1 MTGMLWPVSCKH
13 KYKYSKNTNTN
24 TVKMQ
29 IQIPGV
35 KQQGQLV
42 VWLTRVVR
50 EMLAAR
56 RGGTADLLGP
66 APEEQTLTLKVLFDF
81 CFRFGQGLP

>member
-1 MTGMLWPVSCKH
+1 MLWPVSCKH
-13 KYKYSKNTNTN
+13 KYKYSKNTNT
-24 TVKMQ
+24 VKIQ
-29 IQIPGV
+29 TQIPGV

-56 RGGTADLLGP
+56 RGGTADPLEP
-66 APEEQTLTLKVLFDF
+66 APENKLLV
-81 CFRFGQGLP
+81 

>member
-1 MTGMLWPVSCKH
+1 
-13 KYKYSKNTNTN
+13 
-24 TVKMQ
+24 MQ

-35 KQQGQLV
+35 KQQGPLV
-42 VWLTRVVR
+42 VWLTRGVR

-66 APEEQTLTLKVLFDF
+66 APEEQTLSLKVLFDF
-81 CFRFGQGLP
+81 RFRFVQGLR